1 MKVQYIVEGS
11 VRRIGNHVRVT
22 IQLIDAANDRHI
34 WANNFERELVDVF
47 ATQSEL
53 AREISNSIHLEI
65 QPETV
70 GRLDKMPTTS
80 VRAYDL
86 YIKAINIEKQEGETE
101 ASMLQIRDMLEQA
114 VEEDPEFVEAWAVL
128 KRAYDLIR
136 NRVRLRSWYL
146 EEGRDWNE
154 LNQELAEKARRT
166 LAKAVALDSDNV
178 ETRLSMAVDHVW
190 PQPEQVM
197 KERKKI
203 LDQIIEEYPSRPK
216 GWYHLAWWH
225 RNDEPPN
232 LDEGFKA
239 FEEALKRDPFNARM
253 VRAIRQA
260 YNSNGDMDNVERLT
274 ERLTQII
281 PETAEDRHLL
291 RINPGSRLGGLEA
304 AFMRSGDRS
313 LIDEQVRVWQ
323 EATASGGWDSPIQAD
338 WNEMFVCLLT
348 QNQDRLVELERTEL
362 PDSKSSDDFAKDL
375 TAFYNLNSS
384 ALRVRLQQGQT
395 VEAERIARRLIDTSE
410 MPELRQ
416 YIQSAYA
423 REALTLAN
431 LVLGNQQ
438 KAKEL
443 AEVLVEQ
450 PGGPGDYY
458 NVTGIRAL
466 SWIDT
471 DRSADLA
478 LQKAKE
484 TPSWRGL
491 DNLAAWHL
499 LNPQFVIHP
508 KIQSYYVKEG
518 KWIEYLADHIPEYA
532 AHKKK

>member
-1 MKVQYIVEGS
+1 
-11 VRRIGNHVRVT
+11 
-22 IQLIDAANDRHI
+22 
-34 WANNFERELVDVF
+34 
-47 ATQSEL
+47 
-53 AREISNSIHLEI
+53 
-65 QPETV
+65 
-70 GRLDKMPTTS
+70 
-80 VRAYDL
+80 
-86 YIKAINIEKQEGETE
+86 
-101 ASMLQIRDMLEQA
+101 
-114 VEEDPEFVEAWAVL
+114 
-128 KRAYDLIR
+128 
-136 NRVRLRSWYL
+136 
-146 EEGRDWNE
+146 
-154 LNQELAEKARRT
+154 
-166 LAKAVALDSDNV
+166 
-178 ETRLSMAVDHVW
+178 
-190 PQPEQVM
+190 M

-313 LIDEQVRVWQ
+313 LID
-323 EATASGGWDSPIQAD
+323 
-338 WNEMFVCLLT
+338 
-348 QNQDRLVELERTEL
+348 
-362 PDSKSSDDFAKDL
+362 DDFAKDL